1 MYFMALA
8 VDYDGT
14 LACEGKVSDEI
25 INSLIELKDSGRKLI
40 MVTGRQL
47 DELKQLFDRIDLF
60 DRIVAEN
67 GALIYRP
74 QDESQQLLAEPPS
87 QKFIEKLKT
96 LVTPLMTGQV
106 IVSTHQPHETTIL
119 EIIRDMGLE
128 LEIIFN
134 KGAVMVLPSGVNKA
148 TGLNSALKE
157 LGLSMHNVIGI
168 GDAENDHAFLRTV
181 GLGIAVANAN
191 EAIKEI
197 ARFVTKKAY
206 GEGVKEFIELL
217 LKDERVLLSKIR
229 CTITI
234 GLDNQDNP
242 VQLNPVDRV
251 LIAGNS
257 GIGKSTLATALTE
270 RMVQKGFQFCIF
282 DPEGDYEKLEN
293 AIGVGDGKSIPS
305 QEQVLE
311 LLQDPTRS
319 VVVNTLGVEL
329 KERPTFFLQLA
340 PRLVSLK
347 GRTGHPHWLIIDEAH
362 HLMPAAQK
370 DSSVSLPKEGTILIT
385 VHPGEIDENAL
396 KDLSVMIIF
405 GPKAPTTLK
414 MISRIIGDPLP
425 ALPVSAPKENEVL
438 IWQRHPASIIKIV
451 RVEKPK
457 QQHKRH
463 TRKYAE
469 GNLSDEFC
477 FFFKGPNN
485 ALNLKAQNLMIF
497 LQIAE
502 GVDDATWMH
511 HLQKKDY
518 SDWFRNHIKD
528 NKLAEATVQIENDQ
542 SLSPAQ
548 SRQAIADLV
557 RKDYTAPASTSDQC

>member
-14 LACEGKVSDEI
+14 LAYEDKVSDKTIE
-25 INSLIELKDSGRKLI
+25 SLIELKASGRKLI

-47 DELKQLFDRIDLF
+47 DELKQIFDRLDLF

-74 QDESQQLLAEPPS
+74 QNETQQLLAEPPPEE
-87 QKFIEKLKT
+87 FIEKLKT
-96 LVTPLMTGQV
+96 RITPLMTGHV
-106 IVSTHQPHETTIL
+106 IVSTQKPHETTLL
-119 EIIRDMGLE
+119 EVIRDMGLE
-128 LEIIFN
+128 LKIIFN
-134 KGAVMVLPSGVNKA
+134 KDSVMVLPSGVNKA
-148 TGLNSALKE
+148 TGLTVALKE

-181 GLGIAVANAN
+181 GLGIAVANAY
-191 EAIKEI
+191 EAIKQSTG
-197 ARFVTKKAY
+197 FVTKKAY
-206 GEGVKEFIELL
+206 GEGVNELIKLL
-217 LKDERVLLSKIR
+217 LEDEKVLISKIR
-229 CTITI
+229 CNITI
-234 GLDNQDNP
+234 GVDKQDNP

-270 RMVQKGFQFCIF
+270 KMVENGFQFCIF

-293 AIGVGDGKSIPS
+293 AIGVGDVKSLPS

-311 LLQDPTRS
+311 LLQDPMRS
-319 VVVNTLGVEL
+319 IVVNTLGVEL
-329 KERPTFFLQLA
+329 KERPSFFLQLA

-347 GRTGHPHWLIIDEAH
+347 GSTGHPHWLIIDEAH
-362 HLMPAAQK
+362 HLMPIAQK
-370 DSSVSLPKEGTILIT
+370 DISVSLPKEGTILIT
-385 VHPGEIDENAL
+385 VHPSEVDVDAL
-396 KDLSVMIIF
+396 KALSMMIIL
-405 GPKAPTTLK
+405 GPQAPDTLK
-414 MISRIIGDPLP
+414 TISQIIGESLP
-425 ALPVSAPKENEVL
+425 TLSMSAPKENEVL
-438 IWQRHPASIIKIV
+438 IWQRAPISIIKIV
-451 RVEKPK
+451 RVDKPK

-477 FFFKGPNN
+477 FFFRGPND
-485 ALNLKAQNLMIF
+485 ALNLKAQNLIIF

-511 HLQKKDY
+511 HLQKRDY
-518 SDWFRNHIKD
+518 SDWFQNHIKD
-528 NKLAEATVQIENDQ
+528 DQLAEATAQIEIDQ

-548 SRQAIADLV
+548 SRQAIANLV
-557 RKDYTAPASTSDQC
+557 RKGYTAPASTKD